1 MANFADAIYPVQ
13 NLGGAVSFP
22 VAAAP
27 EEAGVSTAI
36 PGGTP
41 VQIKAADGG
50 LQNWDGTTLTSPP
63 GLAGILAE
71 LSFNNL
77 ASTGSGA
84 PSGFSPILGPGSV
97 VGNYGANPN
106 QPSAVIT
113 PPMVPMSDGRLRFWT
128 AAPGT
133 VFIAKKGTSATVTPV
148 ATALTDRAQQWGLTK
163 DTGNAFWYVDT
174 NKTGANAAVQVVD
187 ISPLEP
193 IGTVGGHLM
202 FIFLNA
208 VVQIFA

>member
-1 MANFADAIYPVQ
+1 VANFADAIGPVQ

-22 VAAAP
+22 VNYAP
-27 EEAGVSTAI
+27 EEGGVSTAI

-50 LQNWDGTTLTSPP
+50 LQNWDGATIP
-63 GLAGILAE
+63 GIAGILAE

-97 VGNYGANPN
+97 IGNYSGNAA
-106 QPSAVIT
+106 QPFGVIT

-148 ATALTDRAQQWGLTK
+148 ATALTDRSQQWGLTK
-163 DTGNAFWYVDT
+163 DTGNAFWYVDV
-174 NKTGANAAVQVVD
+174 NKTGGSAVLQVVD
-187 ISPLEP
+187 ISPLEAV
-193 IGTVGGHLM
+193 GTVGGHLL
-202 FIFLNA
+202 FVFLPA
-208 VVQIFA
+208 AVQIFA

>member
-1 MANFADAIYPVQ
+1 VANFADAIYPVQ

-27 EEAGVSTAI
+27 EEAGVSTAV

-50 LQNWDGTTLTSPP
+50 LQNWDGTTLANAI
-63 GLAGILAE
+63 AGILAE

-77 ASTGSGA
+77 GSTGSGA
-84 PSGFSPILGPGSV
+84 PAGFSPILGPGSII
-97 VGNYGANPN
+97 GNYAGNAA
-106 QPSAVIT
+106 QASGVIS

-148 ATALTDRAQQWGLTK
+148 ATALTDRTQQWGLTK
-163 DTGNAFWYVDT
+163 DTGNAFWYIDV
-174 NKTGANAAVQVVD
+174 NKTGGNAVLQVVD
-187 ISPLEP
+187 ISPLEAV
-193 IGTVGGHLM
+193 GTVGGHLL
-202 FIFLNA
+202 FVFLPA
-208 VVQIFA
+208 AASIFA

>member
-1 MANFADAIYPVQ
+1 MANFADAVYPVQ

-50 LQNWDGTTLTSPP
+50 LQNWDGTTVTN
-63 GLAGILAE
+63 GIAGILAE

-77 ASTGSGA
+77 ASTGAGA
-84 PSGFSPILGPGSV
+84 PVGFSPILGPGSV

-128 AAPGT
+128 GAPGT

-148 ATALTDRAQQWGLTK
+148 ATALTDRSQQWGLTK

-174 NKTGANAAVQVVD
+174 NKTGASAVLQVVD

-193 IGTVGGHLM
+193 VGTVGGHLM
-202 FIFLNA
+202 FVFLNA
-208 VVQIFA
+208 AVQIFA

>member
-27 EEAGVSTAI
+27 EEAGVSTAV

-50 LQNWDGTTLTSPP
+50 LQNWDGATLTN
-63 GLAGILAE
+63 GIAGILAE
-71 LSFNNL
+71 ISFNNL
-77 ASTGSGA
+77 ASTGLGA
-84 PSGFSPILGPGSV
+84 PSGFSPILSFGSV
-97 VGNYGANPN
+97 IGNYAGNPN
-106 QPSAVIT
+106 QPSGVIS
-113 PPMVPMSDGRLRFWT
+113 PPMVPMSDGRLRFWVGG
-128 AAPGT
+128 PGT

-148 ATALTDRAQQWGLTK
+148 ATALTDRSQQWGLTK

-174 NKTGANAAVQVVD
+174 NKTGASAVVQVVD
-187 ISPLEP
+187 ISPLETV
-193 IGTVGGHLM
+193 GTVGGHLL
-202 FIFLNA
+202 FVFLNA
-208 VVQIFA
+208 AVQIFA